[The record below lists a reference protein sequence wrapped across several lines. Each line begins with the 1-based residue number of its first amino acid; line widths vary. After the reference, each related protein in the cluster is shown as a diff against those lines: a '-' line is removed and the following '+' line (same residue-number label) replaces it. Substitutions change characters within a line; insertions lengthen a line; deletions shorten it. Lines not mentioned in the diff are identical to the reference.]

1 MFSCFGRKKRSI
13 YRKIVIL
20 GDGAAG
26 KTSLLNVFTK
36 GYFPQ
41 VYEPTIFENYIHDIF
56 VDGNSI
62 ELSLW
67 DTAGQEEYDQLR
79 SLSYSDTHVIMICF
93 AVDSPDSLENVIS
106 KWLPE
111 VASNCPSVK
120 LVLVAL
126 KCDLR
131 GADDDQPNST
141 RIIGYEEGLAA
152 AKKINAVRY
161 LECSAKL
168 NRGVNEAFTEAA
180 RVALAAQPRSAKD
193 NADNFHN
200 TGCIIC

>member
-1 MFSCFGRKKRSI
+1 MVGCFGRKKKPI

-93 AVDSPDSLENVIS
+93 AVDSPDSLENVVA

-111 VASNCPSVK
+111 VSSNCPSVK

-131 GADDDQPNST
+131 GAEDDQANS
-141 RIIGYEEGLAA
+141 RLIGYEEGLAA

-193 NADNFHN
+193 NGDSSHK

>member
-1 MFSCFGRKKRSI
+1 MSSCFGSKKKPI

-93 AVDSPDSLENVIS
+93 AVDSRDSLENVIT

-111 VASNCPSVK
+111 VSSNCPGVK

-131 GADDDQPNST
+131 GADEEQVDHSK
-141 RIIGYEEGLAA
+141 IIDYEEGLAA

-180 RVALAAQPRSAKD
+180 RVALAAQPRGTKD
-193 NADNFHN
+193 GADESHG
-200 TGCIIC
+200 TGCIIA

>member
-1 MFSCFGRKKRSI
+1 MVGCFGRKKKPI

-93 AVDSPDSLENVIS
+93 AVDSPDSLENVIA

-111 VASNCPSVK
+111 VSRNCPSVK

-131 GADDDQPNST
+131 GADDDQANS
-141 RIIGYEEGLAA
+141 RLIGYEEGLAA

-180 RVALAAQPRSAKD
+180 RVALAAQPRSTKENGD
-193 NADNFHN
+193 SSHK